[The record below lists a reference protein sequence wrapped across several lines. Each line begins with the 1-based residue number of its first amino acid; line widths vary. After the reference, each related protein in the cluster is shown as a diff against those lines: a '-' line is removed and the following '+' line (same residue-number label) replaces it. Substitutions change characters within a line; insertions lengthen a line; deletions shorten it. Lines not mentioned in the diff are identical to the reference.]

1 MRLKTKQLALLT
13 RLILNSCNS
22 SQALGLLYGQMGILT
37 VLSQCSLQFSLPHI
51 ELSADFLFAQ
61 LALKIRFVKDISFS
75 TGLSGICWGVEYLVQ
90 HGIMPGPADDICEEV
105 DGKIMQTDVR
115 RIDDFSLAT
124 GLNGLWLYVKARI
137 QGNLVAGLPLP
148 FDFVYLN
155 DWQNV
160 LTQNKEHFPVDA
172 AQWLMDAR
180 KGRITPYE
188 LRLTP
193 FIRPMRCCPQTDLS
207 LSEGLA
213 GYIAFHYLHE
223 I

>member
-1 MRLKTKQLALLT
+1 MSLRIRQRNLINKLVFHALD
-13 RLILNSCNS
+13 SPY
-22 SQALGLLYGQMGILT
+22 ALGLFHGQMGILI
-37 VLSQCSLQFSLPHI
+37 VVAHCSKQWGLS
-51 ELSADFLFAQ
+51 ELECVADFLFEHIR
-61 LALKIRFVKDISFS
+61 LNTRRVDKIGLS

-188 LRLTP
+188 LRLPP